1 MYYVLCVTGIDRVGP
16 IPTQT
21 YAQAMTFENGTAYV
35 VGGWGSESQCK
46 VTRISVPED
55 LCELWSM
62 SKYKCLQCKGCAFC
76 SSEQYNGKSQIIGL
90 FIRWYKIY
98 VAATLVLKNICFYI
112 TYIILCHPFLLLLE
126 FNVHLFFLRQK

>member
-1 MYYVLCVTGIDRVGP
+1 MSYTRINVVFNVWPNVLFVLCVLGIDRVGP

-76 SSEQYNGKSQIIGL
+76 SSEQYNGKSQIIL
-90 FIRWYKIY
+90 NVPVSPSVQNLY
-98 VAATLVLKNICFYI
+98 
-112 TYIILCHPFLLLLE
+112 TYQQ
-126 FNVHLFFLRQK
+126 HLY